1 MLSEQA
7 ILTEQL
13 TTGTESMPLGFIISD
28 DGRTL
33 LAVTERDDGILEFM
47 SVPVTIQ
54 QSNVITAAPMKTN
67 EGSSIFQ
74 VTLEAMGA
82 DNAAQQAALFTTQ
95 GYQTIPVLTEPEQPS
110 FAPKAIELN
119 AGGTT
124 VELTPSATEI
134 NSLQT
139 KNFEIFETPVS
150 SALPLPPPVV
160 KRSPGRPR
168 KDGSTPPSAHP
179 NNLKCKICGKG
190 FTRLMLLRRHTE
202 QHAEEKPHRCPKCPA
217 SFNVPTNF
225 TLHMATHN
233 IGEPKCPECGRKFA
247 RMASLKSHML
257 LHEKEENLFCT
268 ECEDAFTT
276 KAQLDAHLKLHN
288 EKWTTDDVRKCK
300 LCNKQFTQP
309 ALYRLHI
316 REHYRLQTKLV
327 KQTKKGVKQKTM
339 YKCKICLKSFQKP
352 SQLVR
357 HIRVHTGEKPFQCT
371 ICTRAFTQKGSL
383 QIHMWKHNGF
393 RPHNCSFCNAKF
405 SQKGNL
411 NAHILRVH
419 NVPDGKPYYKC
430 TYCPCTFKKLGSLNA
445 HMKKM
450 HSNPKPQSCVSSTE
464 DMQATVDT
472 VMSQLAMLESGVKNP
487 ADSTANSSPNKDI
500 LQQALKNSGLP
511 SKDKEP
517 APEVQTPK
525 KGEAQT
531 TMVTL
536 LDSSIDS
543 ATRKYVTIKQRTIG
557 NTRWY
562 TCSYC
567 HKEFK
572 KPSDLIR
579 HLRVHTQEK
588 PFKCSYCSRSFA
600 VKSTMI
606 AHERTHTGVK
616 KYMCC
621 NCNKMFACHSS
632 LTTHMRIHAGVKPFT
647 CNICDKSFSA
657 NTLLKSHMKSHA
669 KTKTKPTPQTEII
682 APSIVLEE
690 PLIITDAGNKISIA
704 QVQSKHQQVY
714 NSNDVARPHKC
725 WVCPAAFRKMSHLKQ
740 HYRRHTG
747 ERPYK
752 CQKCNRKFTSNSVLK
767 SHLQTHEGSR
777 PYNCSMCSAKFSTQS
792 SMKRHLATHSNKRP
806 FMCPY
811 CHKTFKTSV
820 NCRKHMKIH
829 KHELAQQQLNQ
840 QQSGQQQPNQL
851 QDKPAMTVLSENLTL
866 PEEMEVTFQ
875 PQMAP
880 DFSQAFSDQFHTIA
894 VEKDKPLIPQN
905 NPIQTI
911 VNQAQP
917 AVEPINLGPTQTLHA
932 DETGTITLPNYSGD
946 QTLTP
951 ESIREIEETL
961 NQQLFNIGM
970 NLGLGGNLTRQ
981 ISETS
986 PNSLEQR
993 EQPILN
999 IIYENS
1005 KNVETSTS
1013 GTINSGIFAPQFDS
1027 FDMSHIALQGENEM
1041 DIGITPAN
1049 STSMAS
1055 ILPRSAQEEQ
1065 HLVSVTTTTS
1075 MPDDSQSKQ
1084 PRHLMVVSSMQSC
1097 PELSRPVQACPKYPK
1112 VIAKADT
1119 TDGLDVPTSEE
1130 TVKDIAVQAESLL
1143 PEKPSQIPSYKCKVC
1158 DKTFNKQSQ
1167 LRTHKKIHT
1176 LEMAQKP
1183 EDKELASVA
1192 ESENLLQ
1199 CHMCSKTGLTAVAL
1213 KDHLKTHKGVKEFQ
1227 CTECPLKFCT
1237 NGGLSRHLKIHTNK
1251 ILWKCA
1257 TCDLTFQNKTQL
1269 LLHEEFHQNST
1280 SLNTVEPDSSQ
1291 KDPLTIDGN
1300 YLAPPHIRL
1309 EDNSIISEK
1318 VLMDAVAEKETET
1331 DLKKDKKVYTNKCKY
1346 CPKTFRKPS
1355 DLVRHIRTHTGER
1368 PYQCEYCNKCFAVKC
1383 TLDCHMKV
1391 HTGKKTFSCHVCNS
1405 LFTTKGSLKVHM
1417 RLHTGSKPFKCPTCD
1432 LRFRTS
1438 GHRKV
1443 HLLTHMREHKDPS
1456 KPKPKVR
1463 KIAAIAGVAAEL
1475 ERSVG
1480 NNVNAEATGPHAE
1493 EYGNIDSITIETNAL
1508 TENITPHITFNADG
1522 TILNNN
1528 AMLSLNESNELVA
1541 NLHFLLAHGLVTIQS
1556 DDPMLQQ
1563 MPDAETNVIQNG
1575 TTVEELIDP
1584 ESLRAPTQSLIS
1596 NTEMSDSN
1604 SQPVLYETENMENGG
1619 TESHGTLELDDCM
1632 QIDPGKMASLS
1643 DPEESNQKLTIDR
1656 TQFRRECDICGKSF
1670 LKPCQ
1675 VERHKRIHTGE
1686 RPYKCNL
1693 CSKSFTQKSTLKI
1706 HQKHHTGD
1714 RPYPCPHCDFSFSQK
1729 GNLKTHLK
1737 RVHQLDTLVV
1747 KKLRRGQHLL
1757 SAKIEQ
1763 DNLEDDRIIGLED
1776 ISFANIH

>member
-1 MLSEQA
+1 MLSEQS

-13 TTGTESMPLGFIISD
+13 PNNSENMPLGYIISD

-33 LAVTERDDGILEFM
+33 LAVTERDGGVLEFM
-47 SVPVTIQ
+47 PVPVTIQ
-54 QSNVITAAPMKTN
+54 QNNVISAGPLKTSEGNTVFQITLEGMEDSTGQATASALFPMENYHSLPMVQEEEQESSYSHKEILLDASNTMLFTAA
-67 EGSSIFQ
+67 EESSE
-74 VTLEAMGA
+74 TSNL
-82 DNAAQQAALFTTQ
+82 D
-95 GYQTIPVLTEPEQPS
+95 P
-110 FAPKAIELN
+110 
-119 AGGTT
+119 
-124 VELTPSATEI
+124 
-134 NSLQT
+134 
-139 KNFEIFETPVS
+139 KNFEPFETPLLEVTPPS
-150 SALPLPPPVV
+150 PPLVPV
-160 KRSPGRPR
+160 KRTPGRPR
-168 KDGSTPPSAHP
+168 KDGSTPPAAHP

-190 FTRLMLLRRHTE
+190 FTRLMLLRRHLE

-257 LHEKEENLFCT
+257 MHEKEENLFCT

-288 EKWTTDDVRKCK
+288 EKWTTEDVRKCK

-371 ICTRAFTQKGSL
+371 ICSRAFTQKGSL
-383 QIHMWKHNGF
+383 QIHMWKHDGF
-393 RPHNCSFCNAKF
+393 RPHNCSSCNATF

-450 HSNPKPQSCVSSTE
+450 HSNPAKKPQNCDSSTE

-472 VMSQLAMLESGVKNP
+472 VMSQLALLESSVKNP
-487 ADSTANSSPNKDI
+487 EADSTANKPPNKDI

-511 SKDKEP
+511 SKDKDSNSGE
-517 APEVQTPK
+517 QIPK

-543 ATRKYVTIKQRTIG
+543 DTRKYVTIKQRSIG
-557 NTRWY
+557 NIRWY
-562 TCSYC
+562 MCSYC
-567 HKEFK
+567 YKEFK

-579 HLRVHTQEK
+579 HLRIHTQEK

-632 LTTHMRIHAGVKPFT
+632 LTTHMRVHAGVKPFT
-647 CNICDKSFSA
+647 CSICDKSFSA
-657 NTLLKSHMKSHA
+657 NNLLKSHMKYHA
-669 KTKTKPTPQTEII
+669 KGKTKASREAEVL

-725 WVCPAAFRKMSHLKQ
+725 WACTAAFRKVSHLKQ
-740 HYRRHTG
+740 HLRRHTG

-752 CQKCNRKFTSNSVLK
+752 CQKCNRRFTSNSVLK
-767 SHLQTHEGSR
+767 SHLRTHEGSR
-777 PYNCSMCSAKFSTQS
+777 PFNCTTCNAKFSTQS

-829 KHELAQQQLNQ
+829 KQELAQQQLHQ
-840 QQSGQQQPNQL
+840 QQSQQQEANQL
-851 QDKPAMTVLSENLTL
+851 GEKTEIQVL
-866 PEEMEVTFQ
+866 PESVALPGKMEVTFQ

-880 DFSQAFSDQFHTIA
+880 DFSQAFSDQFHTINI
-894 VEKDKPLIPQN
+894 EKDKTLHPQN
-905 NPIQTI
+905 DEIQPINSQTL
-911 VNQAQP
+911 P
-917 AVEPINLGPTQTLHA
+917 AVESVNLGSSQTLHA

-970 NLGLGGNLTRQ
+970 NLGLGGTLTRQ
-981 ISETS
+981 INETS
-986 PNSLEQR
+986 STSLEAR

-999 IIYENS
+999 IIYENT
-1005 KNVETSTS
+1005 KNLDSST
-1013 GTINSGIFAPQFDS
+1013 GATMNTGMFAPQFES
-1027 FDMSHIALQGENEM
+1027 FDMSHITLQADNEL
-1041 DIGITPAN
+1041 DIGINSAN

-1055 ILPRSAQEEQ
+1055 ILPQSAQEEQ

-1075 MPDDSQSKQ
+1075 ATEDNQSKQ
-1084 PRHLMVVSSMQSC
+1084 PRHLMVVSSMQTC

-1119 TDGLDVPTSEE
+1119 TDGLDIQCSEE
-1130 TVKDIAVQAESLL
+1130 AVKDINKLETLI
-1143 PEKPSQIPSYKCKVC
+1143 PEKVGQVLSYACEIC
-1158 DKTFNKQSQ
+1158 DKSFDKQIQ
-1167 LRTHKKIHT
+1167 LRNHKKIHT
-1176 LEMAQKP
+1176 TTKQKSTKNSLIP
-1183 EDKELASVA
+1183 TI

-1199 CHMCSKTGLTAVAL
+1199 CHMCSKSGFTTAAL
-1213 KDHLKTHKGVKEFQ
+1213 KDHLKTHRGTKEFQ
-1227 CTECPLKFCT
+1227 CTECPLRFRT
-1237 NGGLSRHLKIHTNK
+1237 NGGLSRHVKAHTIK
-1251 ILWKCA
+1251 PQWKCP
-1257 TCDLTFQNKTQL
+1257 TCDLTFQKEAEL
-1269 LLHEEFHQNST
+1269 IIHEEVHQNTTDS
-1280 SLNTVEPDSSQ
+1280 SQKMEPDSSQ
-1291 KDPLTIDGN
+1291 KAPLTIDGT
-1300 YLAPPHIRL
+1300 YLAHPELDLGSNPTL
-1309 EDNSIISEK
+1309 SER
-1318 VLMDAVAEKETET
+1318 VFMDAVAEKDMDH
-1331 DLKKDKKVYTNKCKY
+1331 DLKKDKKIYTNKCKY

-1417 RLHTGSKPFKCPTCD
+1417 RLHTGSKPFKCPSCD

-1443 HLLTHMREHKDPS
+1443 HLLTHMREHKNPS
-1456 KPKPKVR
+1456 KPRTKVR
-1463 KIAAIAGVAAEL
+1463 KVAAIAEVAAEL
-1475 ERSVG
+1475 EKTVQSA
-1480 NNVNAEATGPHAE
+1480 VNTEITAPEATEFP
-1493 EYGNIDSITIETNAL
+1493 NIDSITIDATTL
-1508 TENITPHITFNADG
+1508 TDNITPHITFNADG

-1528 AMLSLNESNELVA
+1528 AMLSINESTQLVA
-1541 NLHFLLAHGLVTIQS
+1541 NLHFLLANGLVTIQT
-1556 DDPMLQQ
+1556 DDALLEQLPNG
-1563 MPDAETNVIQNG
+1563 ETDVMENHA
-1575 TTVEELIDP
+1575 TVDGLIDT
-1584 ESLRAPTQSLIS
+1584 EALVNEPTETLI
-1596 NTEMSDSN
+1596 NN
-1604 SQPVLYETENMENGG
+1604 P
-1619 TESHGTLELDDCM
+1619 ELDDSNPQAVLYDTENISNVGTECHATLTLEQCM
-1632 QIDPGKMASLS
+1632 EMAN
-1643 DPEESNQKLTIDR
+1643 PEAIALLPEANKSKPKSTVNKL
-1656 TQFRRECDICGKSF
+1656 QVKRECDVCGKTF

-1675 VERHKRIHTGE
+1675 MERHKRTHTGE
-1686 RPYKCNL
+1686 RPYKCDS
-1693 CSKSFTQKSTLKI
+1693 CEKSFAQKSTLTM
-1706 HQKHHTGD
+1706 HEKHHTGV
-1714 RPYPCPHCDFSFSQK
+1714 RPHPCPVCEFSFTQK

-1737 RVHQLDTLVV
+1737 RVHSQYSL
-1747 KKLRRGQHLL
+1747 Q
-1757 SAKIEQ
+1757 
-1763 DNLEDDRIIGLED
+1763 
-1776 ISFANIH
+1776 